1 MYISKVHQAISLND
15 NRSVKCK
22 KYLFFLRPFDDIA
35 IGWACHD
42 LQSYVFLLKFGVFRS
57 PHSTM
62 PSSLMSAP
70 VTRVIVTILT
80 TITALVRLSLY
91 VHVHPVVVHRH
102 SAHESFAT
110 VFAVEPLVR
119 VGHVDSL
126 HVVFHILHDN
136 STDLASGSIVH
147 LPLVELQVS
156 VFEHF
161 PTVGTGHHHSL
172 MSNLFVI
179 VQLVRVVRPESTG
192 VTDVFLRMFGHVFFQ
207 VLLGL
212 TAERQNGQIIAQI
225 FWDPPDQTIFD
236 FTR

>member
-1 MYISKVHQAISLND
+1 MTSPLDGLVMIFS
-15 NRSVKCK
+15 
-22 KYLFFLRPFDDIA
+22 
-35 IGWACHD
+35 
-42 LQSYVFLLKFGVFRS
+42 QSYVFLLKFCVFGG

-62 PSSLMSAP
+62 PTSLMSAS
-70 VTRVIVTILT
+70 VTCVIVTIFT
-80 TITALVRLSLY
+80 TVTTLVRLSLY
-91 VHVHPVVVHRH
+91 MHVHPVVVHRH
-102 SAHESFAT
+102 SAHEAFAT

-136 STDLASGSIVH
+136 STDLASGSVVH

-161 PTVGTGHHHSL
+161 PTVGTGHHHCL

-192 VTDVFLRMFGHVFFQ
+192 VTHVFLRMLGHVFFQ
-207 VLLGL
+207 VFLRL
-212 TAERQNGQIIAQI
+212 TA
-225 FWDPPDQTIFD
+225 DQTIFD
-236 FTR
+236 GTR

>member
-1 MYISKVHQAISLND
+1 M
-15 NRSVKCK
+15 CK
-22 KYLFFLRPFDDIA
+22 FILWL
-35 IGWACHD
+35 
-42 LQSYVFLLKFGVFRS
+42 S
-57 PHSTM
+57 
-62 PSSLMSAP
+62 
-70 VTRVIVTILT
+70 IVTLHMKP
-80 TITALVRLSLY
+80 L
-91 VHVHPVVVHRH
+91 PV
-102 SAHESFAT
+102 AT
-110 VFAVEPLVR
+110 VFAVEPLVL

-126 HVVFHILHDN
+126 HVVLHILHNN
-136 STDLASGSIVH
+136 STDLASGCIVH

-212 TAERQNGQIIAQI
+212 TAEK
-225 FWDPPDQTIFD
+225 
-236 FTR
+236 

>member
-1 MYISKVHQAISLND
+1 
-15 NRSVKCK
+15 
-22 KYLFFLRPFDDIA
+22 
-35 IGWACHD
+35 
-42 LQSYVFLLKFGVFRS
+42 
-57 PHSTM
+57 M
-62 PSSLMSAP
+62 PSSLMSAS
-70 VTRVIVTILT
+70 VTRVIVTIFT

-126 HVVFHILHDN
+126 HVVLHILHDN

-147 LPLVELQVS
+147 LPLVKLQVS

-207 VLLGL
+207 VFLRL
-212 TAERQNGQIIAQI
+212 TAEKQWSDYR
-225 FWDPPDQTIFD
+225 
-236 FTR
+236 